1 MTNKVDQKQFLA
13 TLKGQDTTE
22 IVQTGKTPVLNNSAA
37 VVEAKRYENERQ
49 NETPEDRKFINWLF
63 SQLEAA
69 FRSGFYELKNM
80 DEVERNNHMG
90 YMRRQWMDAFKRAEI
105 NDSRLV
111 TYAINRMLDRGDR
124 FIPVVGEFLALCE
137 EGKIPAGTKS
147 HADAWKEIKG
157 WLMLARDRRKPS
169 DLSNEVFHTYNRELH
184 DQMAFRERTN
194 TAEQREAWQ
203 QAYTRTIERLKAGKT
218 IAFAPPPDQM
228 QLEKKP
234 SKPASKEFA
243 ASFLAE
249 MKKGLS

>member
-1 MTNKVDQKQFLA
+1 MLSPLETQTSNVPAQIQPNAAAIAQKY
-13 TLKGQDTTE
+13 E
-22 IVQTGKTPVLNNSAA
+22 EGKA
-37 VVEAKRYENERQ
+37 RENETQ
-49 NETPEDRKFINWLF
+49 ADRKFITELFARLNTTCSAGFHNLKSLAPDEANEQIRLNMRDWLNEF
-63 SQLEAA
+63 
-69 FRSGFYELKNM
+69 
-80 DEVERNNHMG
+80 
-90 YMRRQWMDAFKRAEI
+90 MRVGMNDPVLVDYALGRLRAKG
-105 NDSRLV
+105 
-111 TYAINRMLDRGDR
+111 TP
-124 FIPVVGEFLALCE
+124 FIPTVGEFLALCE

-194 TAEQREAWQ
+194 TPEQREAWQ

-249 MKKGLS
+249 MKKGLSQSANK